1 MKNRIIAG
9 AAAAALA
16 TVGLLAVAAPASA
29 DSYGGE
35 VCTPAAAWTEVV
47 EIPAVGEP
55 TLTVENPDYVPAV
68 PAVTTVVNHPAETQ
82 VVEHA
87 AEGYTEYHFAK
98 FTRERTR
105 TLGWSGWGA
114 WSDYGA
120 WSKYSPETHTSWE
133 TSTNALGSPQWH
145 SAGDRNWGT
154 VQWERQWQAQYDGQS
169 RWVETKAAWSETVVT
184 KPAWDETVIVTPEVP
199 AVGEPTITIEN
210 PDYVPASTKNVEHE
224 AVTCPTGPGH
234 NGNGEATCGAWSIT
248 LYNQQAEGYI
258 ADTASFVVFIDGQF
272 DQAYAVPGGEQETIS
287 GTFAEDSGQHS
298 VIVRSGAAQG
308 DELVFRLDEIK
319 SDCVTPPV
327 IGEPEEPTTPTTP
340 VVTPATPVTPVAA
353 PVKAAAASDDTLAQT
368 GGTVDHG
375 ALGFASL
382 LLIAGL
388 GIVGFRRLARR

>member
-1 MKNRIIAG
+1 MKHRIIAG
-9 AAAAALA
+9 VAAAALA

-29 DSYGGE
+29 DSYDGE

-55 TLTVENPDYVPAV
+55 TITVENPDYVPGV
-68 PAVTTVVNHPAETQ
+68 PAVTKPVVHPAVTKVVKHEAET
-82 VVEHA
+82 H
-87 AEGYTEYHFAK
+87 TEYHFAK

-105 TLGWSGWGA
+105 TFSIYGWGA
-114 WSDYGA
+114 WSDYGS

-133 TSTNALGSPQWH
+133 LGTNPIGSPQWH

-154 VQWERQWQAQYDGQS
+154 VQWERQWQAQHDGLT
-169 RWVETKAAWSETVVT
+169 RTVEDKAAWDEVV
-184 KPAWDETVIVTPEVP
+184 EVTPEWTEIVEVTPAVP
-199 AVGEPTITIEN
+199 AVGEPTKTIDN
-210 PDYVPASTKNVEHE
+210 PDYVPASTRNVEHE

-272 DQAYAVPGGEQETIS
+272 DQAYAIPGGEQETIS

-319 SDCVTPPV
+319 SDCATPPV
-327 IGEPEEPTTPTTP
+327 TEEPEVPTTPTTP
-340 VVTPATPVTPVAA
+340 VVTPATPLTPAAA

-368 GGTVDHG
+368 GDDSSRG
-375 ALGFASL
+375 LIGFASL

-388 GIVGFRRLARR
+388 GVLGIRRIARH

>member
-1 MKNRIIAG
+1 MKHRIIAG
-9 AAAAALA
+9 VAAAAIA

-47 EIPAVGEP
+47 EVPAVGEP

-68 PAVTTVVNHPAETQ
+68 PAVTKVVTHPAETQ
-82 VVEHA
+82 VVNHE

-105 TLGWSGWGA
+105 TLSIYGWGA
-114 WSDYGA
+114 WSDYGS

-169 RWVETKAAWSETVVT
+169 RWVETKAAWSETVIT
-184 KPAWDETVIVTPEVP
+184 KPAWDETVVVTPEVP
-199 AVGEPTITIEN
+199 AVGEPTKTIDN
-210 PDYVPASTKNVEHE
+210 PDYVPASTRNVEHE
-224 AVTCPTGPGH
+224 AVTCPT
-234 NGNGEATCGAWSIT
+234 
-248 LYNQQAEGYI
+248 
-258 ADTASFVVFIDGQF
+258 
-272 DQAYAVPGGEQETIS
+272 
-287 GTFAEDSGQHS
+287 
-298 VIVRSGAAQG
+298 
-308 DELVFRLDEIK
+308 
-319 SDCVTPPV
+319 PPV
-327 IGEPEEPTTPTTP
+327 TEEPEVPTTPTTP
-340 VVTPATPVTPVAA
+340 VVTPAAPLTPAAA

-368 GGTVDHG
+368 GDGSSRG
-375 ALGFASL
+375 LIGFASL

-388 GIVGFRRLARR
+388 GVLGIRRIVRH